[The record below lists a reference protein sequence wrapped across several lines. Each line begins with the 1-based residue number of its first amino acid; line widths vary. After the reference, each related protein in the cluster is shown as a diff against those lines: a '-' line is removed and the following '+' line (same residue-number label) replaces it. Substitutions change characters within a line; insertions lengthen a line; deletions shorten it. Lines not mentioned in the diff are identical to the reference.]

1 MNTFKKY
8 LGYGMLTAAFLTVG
22 TADSYAQANANCDD
36 VDGYTALDL
45 KIRENYAKVDTLPI
59 AIASGKEF
67 LEKYGTC
74 EPTAGMAT
82 YLKENISKWET
93 TVKAAG
99 EKAEIDAMFGRF
111 DAAIKAGNAAQVY
124 TSGREILA
132 KQPGNPNVIMVMGA
146 VGLDEAIKGNAVNA
160 DASIANARTALA
172 YAKNA
177 SSEFPKTRATDKAK
191 TAGAFQYE
199 YSREQ
204 AVDQMTYVIG
214 YLNYY
219 TKKDKK
225 AALPY
230 FYELAQTSTRFK
242 SDPSI
247 YAAIGSYYTDE
258 AQKVIAEIKPLEAE
272 LTATG
277 TTDERKIELNKMIIA
292 KEAVYKAYAE
302 RTLDAFGRAHKVA
315 KNTTPAEK
323 KYRDDLYTAIQEI
336 YKSRF
341 EKTDGVDA
349 WLSTATAK
357 PMPNPLSEV
366 TPVVE
371 ETTTTTTTT
380 TSATP
385 AGTNGKTA
393 TVAKP

>member
-8 LGYGMLTAAFLTVG
+8 LGYGMLAAAFLTVG
-22 TADSYAQANANCDD
+22 TADGYAQASCDD
-36 VDGYTALDL
+36 VDGYTALDA
-45 KIRENYAKVDTLPI
+45 KIRESYAKLATLPV
-59 AIASGKEF
+59 AITSGKEF

-82 YLKENISKWET
+82 YLKENIQKWEAR
-93 TVKAAG
+93 VKEAG
-99 EKAEIDAMFGRF
+99 EKAEVDAMFGRF

-146 VGLDEAIKGNAVNA
+146 VGLDEAIKGNAVNV
-160 DASIANARTALA
+160 DASIANAKTALA
-172 YAKNA
+172 YAKNP
-177 SSEFPKTRATDKAK
+177 SSEFPKTRASDKAK

-199 YSREQ
+199 FSREQ

-214 YLNYY
+214 YMHYY
-219 TKKDKK
+219 VKKDKK
-225 AALPY
+225 MALPY
-230 FYELAQTSTRFK
+230 FYELSQSSERFK
-242 SDPSI
+242 GDPSL
-247 YAAIGSYYTDE
+247 YAAVGSYYTDE
-258 AQKVIAEIKPLEAE
+258 AVRLGNEIKPLIEKLNNA
-272 LTATG
+272 A
-277 TTDERKIELNKMIIA
+277 TTDEEKIELDKQIKV
-292 KEAVYKAYAE
+292 KEAVYKAYEE
-302 RTLDAFGRAHKVA
+302 RTLDAFGRAYKVA
-315 KNTTPAEK
+315 KNGTPEEK
-323 KYRDDLYTAIQEI
+323 TYRDNLYKTIQAIYE
-336 YKSRF
+336 SRF
-341 EKTDGVDA
+341 AKKDGVDA

-357 PMPNPLSEV
+357 PMPNPLLEV
-366 TPVVE
+366 TPIVE

>member
-1 MNTFKKY
+1 
-8 LGYGMLTAAFLTVG
+8 MLAAAFLTIG
-22 TADSYAQANANCDD
+22 TADSYAQASCDD
-36 VDGYTALDL
+36 VDGYTALDA
-45 KIRENYAKVDTLPI
+45 KIRENYAKLATLPV
-59 AIASGKEF
+59 AITSGKEF

-82 YLKENISKWET
+82 YLKENIEKWEAR
-93 TVKAAG
+93 VKEAG
-99 EKAEIDAMFGRF
+99 EKAKIDEMFGRF
-111 DAAIKAGNAAQVY
+111 DAAIKSGNVAQINSV
-124 TSGREILA
+124 GREILA
-132 KQPGNPNVIMVMGA
+132 AQPSNPNVIMVMGA
-146 VGLDEAIKGNAVNA
+146 AGLDEAIKGNSANV
-160 DASIANARTALA
+160 DASIANAKTALA

-177 SSEFPKTRATDKAK
+177 SSEFPKTRDADKAK

-199 YSREQ
+199 FSREQ

-230 FYELAQTSTRFK
+230 FYELTQTSNRFK
-242 SDPSI
+242 NDPRI
-247 YAAIGSYYTDE
+247 YAAVGSYYADE
-258 AQKVIAEIKPLEAE
+258 AQKVVEEIKPLDAE
-272 LTATG
+272 IAKAD
-277 TTDERKIELNKMIIA
+277 TTDERKIELNKMILA
-292 KEAVYKAYAE
+292 KEALYKGWAE

-315 KNTTPAEK
+315 KNTTADEK
-323 KYRDDLYTAIQEI
+323 QYRDGLYKAIQDI

-366 TPVVE
+366 TPIIE
-371 ETTTTTTTT
+371 EPATTDATTTT
-380 TSATP
+380 AAP
-385 AGTNGKTA
+385 APAATNGKTA
-393 TVAKP
+393 TVTKP